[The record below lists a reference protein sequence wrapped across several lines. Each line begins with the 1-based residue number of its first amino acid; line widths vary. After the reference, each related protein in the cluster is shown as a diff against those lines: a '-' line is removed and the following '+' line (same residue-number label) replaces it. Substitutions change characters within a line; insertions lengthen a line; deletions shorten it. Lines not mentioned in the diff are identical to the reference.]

1 MPFDPPCAASRRP
14 ATGPPHRLQQ
24 RRVKDH
30 SCRDLQLYLT
40 VLYLFGYREG
50 VSVESCERVTVP
62 GSDRDAGPR
71 SAEDGP
77 RVRGAGPRRRPMAA
91 ERVRGPDRGEFR
103 RAPGVA
109 GTARASPDALGGT
122 AVAIFLVPA
131 RARGPARPR
140 RGRDGRV
147 APEAAV
153 ASAGGPTP
161 RCAYVSHTSKSGSRR
176 RIRGREILQLK
187 SRSSYSPS
195 AGPADGRA
203 ARRSSRAEGDRR
215 QDRQSGRRRRQNRPR
230 PASTS
235 QTHGDIAV
243 VIAGARGLRPHP
255 AGKAR
260 GPGVRHRREVF
271 PTLATLITGTSR
283 KSISGGP

>member
-1 MPFDPPCAASRRP
+1 MPSWLLLHAVRPSLHGRSAACI
-14 ATGPPHRLQQ
+14 GPTHRVQQ

-30 SCRDLQLYLT
+30 SCRDLQLDLT

-140 RGRDGRV
+140 RGRDGQV
-147 APEAAV
+147 AAEAAV
-153 ASAGGPTP
+153 SSAAGRPPGARTSVTRAS
-161 RCAYVSHTSKSGSRR
+161 
-176 RIRGREILQLK
+176 RE
-187 SRSSYSPS
+187 
-195 AGPADGRA
+195 
-203 ARRSSRAEGDRR
+203 AEGGFAAER
-215 QDRQSGRRRRQNRPR
+215 SC
-230 PASTS
+230 S
-235 QTHGDIAV
+235 
-243 VIAGARGLRPHP
+243 
-255 AGKAR
+255 
-260 GPGVRHRREVF
+260 
-271 PTLATLITGTSR
+271 
-283 KSISGGP
+283 